1 MTPDSLVQV
10 TGTVDRAETGTRLK
24 GTRIESL
31 TELQARTVTKVNLR
45 VGETAETG
53 SRLVQLQT
61 VLRRHPGPA
70 GIYLTLCLTPNLE
83 ADTSPLPSVT
93 VLPSDQ
99 FVADVEAVLGKGA
112 VALL

>member
-1 MTPDSLVQV
+1 VVQV
-10 TGTVDRAETGTRLK
+10 TGTVDRAENGTRLK

-31 TELQARTVTKVNLR
+31 IDLQSRAVTKVNLR
-45 VGETAETG
+45 ISEVDEVN
-53 SRLVQLQT
+53 SRLSQLQA

-70 GIYLTLCLTPNLE
+70 GIYLTFCLAPNLE
-83 ADTSPLPSVT
+83 ADTTPLPSFT

-99 FVADVEAVLGKGA
+99 FVVDVEEVLGKGA